1 MKIAQFAERLGG
13 EIMGMGS
20 FNHDAS
26 TQNTVLRI
34 LAQFTTIG

>member
-1 MKIAQFAERLGG
+1 MKIAQLEARLGG

-26 TQNTVLRI
+26 TQNIVLRI